1 MKIKTGHIKTKSCK
15 ILCARAICCFL
26 FTAACLFLGACGSK
40 GEESNALT
48 DRSEEHT
55 SELQSQR

>member
-48 DRSEEHT
+48 DGF
-55 SELQSQR
+55 